1 MYTEFLYSILFF
13 ITNFTLCFII
23 FKLIITNKIK
33 FLSFIIVKRS
43 SDHKMHSYKIYQNAG
58 FVVIGLF
65 LILSLI
71 MYYSFYEKINF
82 NERISRPLIFFVSLS
97 TLYLVSIYDFKKNLH
112 PIFRLFIQIILVY
125 LSLSLIE
132 FPIIPLKYIPL
143 KIQYLLVVIF
153 WVYVINIVNFVDGL
167 DGLVAVS
174 SIGFFLNIII
184 FNLLFGITSINIY
197 ISGILLPLILAFL
210 IFNKP
215 KAKIFLNDVG
225 SIPLGYIIGFCLL
238 NTIQNG
244 YWFFFISIF
253 LYFIMDVTYT
263 LLRKIKNGHYPWAR
277 LFDYLFLQPVL
288 QGKKSHWYVLK
299 FIFSYYFFMMIII
312 FIINLYELDSIY
324 LFIYSLI
331 ASLIILKKFNQ
342 FNLKIN

>member
-1 MYTEFLYSILFF
+1 MYTEFLYSILFL
-13 ITNFTLCFII
+13 ITNFTLCLLIL
-23 FKLIITNKIK
+23 KLIVNDKLK
-33 FLSFIIVKRS
+33 SLNFIIVQKE
-43 SDHKMHSYKIYQNAG
+43 SDHNMHSYKVYQNAG
-58 FVVIGLF
+58 FIVIGLF
-65 LILSLI
+65 LINSFM
-71 MYYSFYEKINF
+71 MYLFFYKKIHLDEN
-82 NERISRPLIFFVSLS
+82 ISRPLVFFGSLS
-97 TLYLVSIYDFKKNLH
+97 IFYLVSIYDFKKNLH

-132 FPIIPLKYIPL
+132 FPLIPIKYIPL

-184 FNLLFGITSINIY
+184 FNLLFGIASVNIY
-197 ISGILLPLILAFL
+197 ISGILLPFILAFL

-238 NTIQNG
+238 NTIQSG
-244 YWFFFISIF
+244 YWFFFMSIF

-312 FIINLYELDSIY
+312 FIINLYELNNIY

-342 FNLKIN
+342 FNLKMN